1 MGRMGSITLH
11 GQFSLSGSRLLPSPG
26 TLYKLMGR
34 GVYLIL
40 LMVFLNDITSVVR
53 TKAAPAVVQ
62 EPRLFNVAQDFL
74 DAPLV
79 RPSVAARFVAEVG
92 GRRAAV
98 GVRDG
103 IGVATGG
110 LGICHRLGNL
120 TERREDLKTS
130 H

>member
-1 MGRMGSITLH
+1 MRYKTILIY
-11 GQFSLSGSRLLPSPG
+11 
-26 TLYKLMGR
+26 LYF
-34 GVYLIL
+34 IL
-40 LMVFLNDITSVVR
+40 LFVFLNAVGDINCIVR

-62 EPRLFNVAQDFL
+62 EPRLLDVAQDFL

-79 RPSVAARFVAEVG
+79 GPSVAARLVAEVG
-92 GRRAAV
+92 GRRAV

-120 TERREDLKTS
+120 EERRQRGELKNS

>member
-1 MGRMGSITLH
+1 MALGHNNKFLLIKFLVEKKVVKSH
-11 GQFSLSGSRLLPSPG
+11 LSHPC
-26 TLYKLMGR
+26 
-34 GVYLIL
+34 VFIL
-40 LMVFLNDITSVVR
+40 LLVFLSAVGVIYIKCIER

-79 RPSVAARFVAEVG
+79 CPPVAARFVAEVG
-92 GRRAAV
+92 GRRAV

-120 TERREDLKTS
+120 EEEREDLKTS